1 MDFRS
6 PAIFTIGHSN
16 HSFDHFASLLDLY
29 EVEAVADVRSH
40 PASRIAPHFGRRP
53 LASLLRG
60 ASVRYAYMGDALG
73 GRPGH
78 SQFYD
83 DRGRV
88 LYGEWSKSDAFI
100 AGLTRLSRA
109 AARCRIALL
118 CSEEDPL
125 GCHRHLLIA
134 RALTNGGWARSNI
147 VHIRGDGLCMPEDTI
162 SVQSGPFME
171 GIGWRSPRSVSR
183 ERRPNTSSS
192 D

>member
-1 MDFRS
+1 MDVRS

-16 HSFDHFASLLDLY
+16 HSFDQFASLLALY
-29 EVEAVADVRSH
+29 EIEAVADVRSH
-40 PASRIAPHFGRRP
+40 PASRIARHFGRRS
-53 LASLLRG
+53 LASLLRR
-60 ASVRYAYMGDALG
+60 ASVRYAFMGDVLG

-83 DRGRV
+83 ERGRV
-88 LYGEWSKSDAFI
+88 LYGEWSQSDVFQ
-100 AGLTRLSRA
+100 AGLARLSRA
-109 AARCRIALL
+109 ARKRRIALL
-118 CSEEDPL
+118 CSEENPL
-125 GCHRHLLIA
+125 RCHRHLLIS

-162 SVQSGPFME
+162 NVQSGPFME

-183 ERRPNTSSS
+183 ERRPSTSSS